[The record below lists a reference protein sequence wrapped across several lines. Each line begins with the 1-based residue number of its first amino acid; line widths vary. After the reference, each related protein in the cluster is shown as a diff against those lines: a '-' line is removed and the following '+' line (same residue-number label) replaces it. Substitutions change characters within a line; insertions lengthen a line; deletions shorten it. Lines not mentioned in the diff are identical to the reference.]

1 MLEET
6 LVVWMGEFGRTPKI
20 NARNGRDHW
29 PRNFCVAMAG
39 GGIQGGRVVGATD
52 AHGLEIRERPVPV
65 EDYAATIYPS
75 WGSARRSRRST
86 RSAGRSGSR
95 TPALPSANCSD
106 LNRETI

>member
-65 EDYAATIYPS
+65 EDYAATIYPCL
-75 WGSARRSRRST
+75 GIGAKKPTINEIGRPLRIQN
-86 RSAGRSGSR
+86 AGA
-95 TPALPSANCSD
+95 PV
-106 LNRETI
+106 RELL